1 MSHKKDARL
10 VCVVKACTQG
20 GQAILY
26 LFFKH
31 TFMIYL
37 QNIEEYNYIRPV
49 RDYLDLQNFIDSDE
63 YTITADKLTSAV
75 ANVSIIAIFQVRL

>member
-1 MSHKKDARL
+1 
-10 VCVVKACTQG
+10 
-20 GQAILY
+20 
-26 LFFKH
+26 
-31 TFMIYL
+31 MIYL

-75 ANVSIIAIFQVRL
+75 ANVSIISIFQVAYRVKSDNQLNSDGNFDCSLF